1 MQLLMAVLPDVVVLL
16 LPVGQRVQLYADAL
30 LYVPAPHVRHCPA
43 PLSYLPAT
51 HANCAVSRGFITN
64 KNGWDA
70 CMLN

>member
-16 LPVGQRVQLYADAL
+16 LPVGHRVQLYADAL

-51 HANCAVSRGFITN
+51 HANCAESFEGINNQQT
-64 KNGWDA
+64 DA